1 MKQKYMQD
9 DIRDDEVRMLGTEN
23 PLEKRRRRLIRWIVL
38 SAAALIGIG
47 LILFLSR
54 PVVQEDVTGLFESAN
69 EEAAAALGNASAAIP
84 YTERL
89 DTLADGRPLVLYI
102 PHNATPR
109 LSVGHPDETL
119 RSSAILAFQ
128 AADIRADN
136 GEILGDFVL
145 SGEKRSRGTAKKGF
159 CAILDGE
166 ISVGVSDSTPLLAS
180 ALSGKGYF
188 FRQYPL
194 VDDGLPVDNKPK
206 GKAIRRALCVRG
218 GQVFVA
224 VSGAGE
230 SFPDFARMLVSLGV
244 DQAIYLVGGK
254 DAFGW
259 AVGMDGSREQ
269 FGADVLRP
277 ECENESYILWE

>member
-23 PLEKRRRRLIRWIVL
+23 PLVKRRRRLIRWIAL
-38 SAAALIGIG
+38 SAAVLIGIG
-47 LILFLSR
+47 LLLFLSR

-69 EEAAAALGNASAAIP
+69 EQAADIFGNALAETP

-89 DTLADGRPLVLYI
+89 DTLADGRLLVLYI
-102 PHNATPR
+102 PHKATPR
-109 LSVGHPDETL
+109 LSVGHPDEAL

-145 SGEKRSRGTAKKGF
+145 SGEKLARGTAKKGF
-159 CAILDGE
+159 CAIVDGE

-194 VDDGLPVDNKPK
+194 VDNGLPVDNKPK
-206 GKAIRRALCVRG
+206 GKAVRKALCERG
-218 GQVFVA
+218 EQVFVA
-224 VSGAGE
+224 VSGFEE
-230 SFPDFARMLVSLGV
+230 SFPDFARMLVSLGI
-244 DQAIYLVGGK
+244 DNAIYLVGGK

-259 AVGMDGSREQ
+259 TAGMDGKREL

-277 ECENESYILWE
+277 ECKNESYILWE